1 MEQDK
6 SLKYHLEIYESTPFI
21 ELMFQATVPISCA
34 DCLLTVPIASHV
46 GLTVSNCSITL
57 LPDAYTTLRIR
68 AVPTAGAN
76 ARIVPL
82 TFGAIEAAGTPWDG
96 LQVHTI
102 LVSFKVYFIC
112 CSNCLL
118 CSHTCL
124 SVKIFVCSAFV
135 PSNYHVLTLQSS
147 YVTNERR
154 CDILIY
160 VLFTIRDAILTC
172 ARKPT

>member
-1 MEQDK
+1 
-6 SLKYHLEIYESTPFI
+6 LKYHLEIYESTPFI
-21 ELMFQATVPISCA
+21 ELMFLATVPMPCA
-34 DCLLTVPIASHV
+34 DCLLTLPIASHV

-96 LQVHTI
+96 LLVHTI

-112 CSNCLL
+112 CSSCSLL
-118 CSHTCL
+118 MYMARTISFSFARNLFFFCGRN
-124 SVKIFVCSAFV
+124 KIFLF
-135 PSNYHVLTLQSS
+135 YTTLHS
-147 YVTNERR
+147 
-154 CDILIY
+154 
-160 VLFTIRDAILTC
+160 
-172 ARKPT
+172 

>member
-1 MEQDK
+1 M
-6 SLKYHLEIYESTPFI
+6 KYHLEIYESTPFI
-21 ELMFQATVPISCA
+21 ELMFYATVPMPCA
-34 DCLLTVPIASHV
+34 DCLLTLPIASHV
-46 GLTVSNCSITL
+46 GLTVSSCSLPLRSNAFHPFISSNKAHTHTHTTL
-57 LPDAYTTLRIR
+57 LAHTCTTLRIR

-112 CSNCLL
+112 CFNCLL
-118 CSHTCL
+118 CSHNCL

-135 PSNYHVLTLQSS
+135 PSN
-147 YVTNERR
+147 
-154 CDILIY
+154 
-160 VLFTIRDAILTC
+160 
-172 ARKPT
+172 